1 MISSKAAR
9 GIVFVGIV
17 SLALVGC
24 TNTPLNEEANAS
36 NAAAASAGAKPAAP
50 STAPAPAAAPAAPAA
65 PAAKVAQVE
74 VKSGASSVLAPA
86 ESVSRLV
93 YFAFD
98 SYAISDEY
106 TGIIAAHA
114 NFLKANAKASVSI
127 EGHTDE
133 LGSREYNIALGQQR
147 AEAVRRALTLLGVA
161 ESQIEAVSFG
171 EEKAAVPGGDAES
184 RAKNRR
190 AFFNYR

>member
-50 STAPAPAAAPAAPAA
+50 STAPASAAAPAAPAA

>member
-1 MISSKAAR
+1 MITSKAAR
-9 GIVFVGIV
+9 GIVFAGIV

-24 TNTPLNEEANAS
+24 TNTPLNEDANAS
-36 NAAAASAGAKPAAP
+36 NAAAASASAKPAAP
-50 STAPAPAAAPAAPAA
+50 AAAAPAAAA

-74 VKSGASSVLAPA
+74 VKSGATSVLAPT

-106 TGIIAAHA
+106 TGVIAAHA
-114 NFLKANAKASVSI
+114 NFLKANASASVSI

-171 EEKAAVPGGDAES
+171 EEKAAVPGADAES

>member
-1 MISSKAAR
+1 MITSKAAR
-9 GIVFVGIV
+9 GIVFAGIV

-24 TNTPLNEEANAS
+24 TNTPLNEDANAS
-36 NAAAASAGAKPAAP
+36 NAAAASASAKPAAP
-50 STAPAPAAAPAAPAA
+50 AAAAA

-74 VKSGASSVLAPA
+74 VKSGATSVLAPA

-106 TGIIAAHA
+106 TGVIAAHA
-114 NFLKANAKASVSI
+114 NFLKANASASVSI

-171 EEKAAVPGGDAES
+171 EEKAAVPGADAES

>member
-1 MISSKAAR
+1 MISSKAVR

-106 TGIIAAHA
+106 TGVIAAHA

>member
-1 MISSKAAR
+1 MITSKAAR
-9 GIVFVGIV
+9 GIVFAGIV

-24 TNTPLNEEANAS
+24 TNTPLNEDANAS
-36 NAAAASAGAKPAAP
+36 NAAAASASAKPAAP
-50 STAPAPAAAPAAPAA
+50 AAAAPAPAAAA

-74 VKSGASSVLAPA
+74 VKSGATSVLAPA

-106 TGIIAAHA
+106 TGVIAAHA
-114 NFLKANAKASVSI
+114 NFLKANASASVSI

-171 EEKAAVPGGDAES
+171 EEKAAVPGADAES

>member
-1 MISSKAAR
+1 MNISKAAR
-9 GIVFVGIV
+9 GIVFAGIV

-24 TNTPLNEEANAS
+24 TNTPLNEDANAS
-36 NAAAASAGAKPAAP
+36 NAAATSASAKPAAP
-50 STAPAPAAAPAAPAA
+50 AASAPT
-65 PAAKVAQVE
+65 AKVAQVE
-74 VKSGASSVLAPA
+74 VKSGAASVLAPA
-86 ESVSRLV
+86 EAVSRLV

-106 TGIIAAHA
+106 TGVIAAHA
-114 NFLKANAKASVSI
+114 NFLKSNANASVSI

-171 EEKAAVPGGDAES
+171 EEKAAVPGADAES

>member
-1 MISSKAAR
+1 MITFKAGRGLIFA
-9 GIVFVGIV
+9 GIVG
-17 SLALVGC
+17 LALVGC
-24 TNTPLNEEANAS
+24 TNTPLNE
-36 NAAAASAGAKPAAP
+36 NAAGTSTAASANA
-50 STAPAPAAAPAAPAA
+50 AAAPAAPAA

-74 VKSGASSVLAPA
+74 VKSSAASVLAPA

-106 TGIIAAHA
+106 APVVAAHA
-114 NFLKANAKASVSI
+114 NFLKANSTASVSI
-127 EGHTDE
+127 EGNTDE

-147 AEAVRRALTLLGVA
+147 AEAVRRALMLLGVS

-171 EEKAAVPGGDAES
+171 EEKPAVPGADAES

>member
-1 MISSKAAR
+1 MITSKAAR
-9 GIVFVGIV
+9 GIVFAGIV

-24 TNTPLNEEANAS
+24 TNTPLNEDANAS
-36 NAAAASAGAKPAAP
+36 NAAAASASAKPAAP
-50 STAPAPAAAPAAPAA
+50 AAAAPAPAPAAAA

-74 VKSGASSVLAPA
+74 VKSGATSVLAPA

-106 TGIIAAHA
+106 TGVIAAHA
-114 NFLKANAKASVSI
+114 NFLKANASASVSI

-171 EEKAAVPGGDAES
+171 EEKAAVPGADAES

>member
-1 MISSKAAR
+1 MITLKAAR
-9 GIVFVGIV
+9 GIVFAGIV

-24 TNTPLNEEANAS
+24 TNTPLNEDANAS
-36 NAAAASAGAKPAAP
+36 NAAAASASAKPE
-50 STAPAPAAAPAAPAA
+50 APAAAAPTA

-74 VKSGASSVLAPA
+74 VKSGAASVLAPA

-106 TGIIAAHA
+106 TGVIAAHA
-114 NFLKANAKASVSI
+114 SFLKANANASVSI

-147 AEAVRRALTLLGVA
+147 AEAVRRALALLGVA

-171 EEKAAVPGGDAES
+171 EEKAAVPGADAAS

>member
-24 TNTPLNEEANAS
+24 TNTPLNEDANAS

-50 STAPAPAAAPAAPAA
+50 STAPAPAAAPAA

>member
-1 MISSKAAR
+1 MITSKAVR
-9 GIVFVGIV
+9 GIVFAGVV

-24 TNTPLNEEANAS
+24 TNTPLNEDANAS
-36 NAAAASAGAKPAAP
+36 NAAATSGSAKPAAP
-50 STAPAPAAAPAAPAA
+50 AAAAPAA

-74 VKSGASSVLAPA
+74 VKSGEASVLAPA
-86 ESVSRLV
+86 ESISRLV

-106 TGIIAAHA
+106 TGVIAAHA
-114 NFLKANAKASVSI
+114 NFLKANANASVSI

-171 EEKAAVPGGDAES
+171 EEKAAVPGADAES